1 MKLNTELNIAD
12 PDAFYERLIETHA
25 GLTDAQSLALNAKAV
40 ALLSDLIGDEK
51 VLQEAAGIAAEEAA
65 QAEAKIREA
74 EENERIARL
83 LADEAERKA
92 KRDARYAARKQ
103 RTGRTPP
110 GFSAR

>member
-51 VLQEAAGIAAEEAA
+51 VLQEAAGIAAEGLAA
-65 QAEAKIREA
+65 DNRPEYDAKLLL
-74 EENERIARL
+74 L
-83 LADEAERKA
+83 LANHAGDIAQL
-92 KRDARYAARKQ
+92 ARMLDQARA
-103 RTGRTPP
+103 TVI
-110 GFSAR
+110 